1 MSYYSLYFIIIIS
14 LFNLSLS
21 DYVPCQYR
29 TEASQ
34 TSDTAPYT
42 DNKYLTSGTSNKNE
56 REQKCFSLSHSDLVS
71 DQCCYLFNKSDN
83 LGYCFDKAKS
93 GNTTSTNVEFECPK
107 ASYSKL
113 PNNCGMALYYQPFS
127 KEVCTEISLVD
138 GVCCY
143 VETTYGNVCLR
154 QDSVDDDDESKEEIT
169 DYMKDYFREKLG
181 IDPNVITLV
190 RCEGNYFTFRNM
202 ILTLISLAV
211 ICL

>member
-14 LFNLSLS
+14 LFNLSLN
-21 DYVPCQYR
+21 DYIPCQYR

-34 TSDTAPYT
+34 TIDTAPYT
-42 DNKYLTSGTSNKNE
+42 DNKYLTSGTSNAEE
-56 REQKCFSLSHSDLVS
+56 RKQKCFSLSHSDLVS
-71 DQCCYLFNKSDN
+71 GQCCYYVNSTDQKE
-83 LGYCFDKAKS
+83 YCVDKNSSTSETDS
-93 GNTTSTNVEFECPK
+93 GVECPK
-107 ASYSKL
+107 DSNLKL

-143 VETTYGNVCLR
+143 VETKSYGKACLR

-169 DYMKDYFREKLG
+169 DYMKDYFRNKLD
-181 IDPNVITLV
+181 IDPNDIKYV
-190 RCEGNYFTFRNM
+190 RCEGNYFKFRNM
-202 ILTLISLAV
+202 ILTLISLAI